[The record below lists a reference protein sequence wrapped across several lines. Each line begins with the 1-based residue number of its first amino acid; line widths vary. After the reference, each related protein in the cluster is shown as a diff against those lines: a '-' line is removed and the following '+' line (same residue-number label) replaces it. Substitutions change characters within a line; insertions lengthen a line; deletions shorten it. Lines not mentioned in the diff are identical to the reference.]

1 MPEENADTQDE
12 DDKLNERDS
21 HLDLAREDS
30 NNWGNVHR
38 GLFFL
43 GQIFSS
49 FLVIVSRGA
58 DGAVGVSACAE
69 ICGQGT
75 YER

>member
-12 DDKLNERDS
+12 DDKLDERDS
-21 HLDLAREDS
+21 HPDLAREDS

-38 GLFFL
+38 GLLFL
-43 GQIFSS
+43 RQIFSS
-49 FLVIVSRGA
+49 FLAIMSRGA

-69 ICGQGT
+69 IRGEGT
-75 YER
+75 YEP